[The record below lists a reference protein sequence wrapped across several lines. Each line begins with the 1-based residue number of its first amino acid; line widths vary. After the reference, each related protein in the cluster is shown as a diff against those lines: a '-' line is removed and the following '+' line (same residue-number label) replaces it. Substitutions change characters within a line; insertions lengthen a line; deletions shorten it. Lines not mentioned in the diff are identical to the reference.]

1 MSAQPILIGLLGG
14 NAPEERPRPTQQSEG
29 QKYFQNLS
37 GATHL
42 VSLLAAPNHL
52 LSGEE
57 ALSKISYFRTVS
69 LLNIYDVRSVGALMG
84 WTWPV
89 IEEIDALRVGREDEV
104 VPTEYAYKNARSIV
118 ESAYGEINSPRSKR
132 RRGVPEIFPKPLV
145 TTDDVGGI
153 RLSWRTEAAQVRAN
167 FGARPELRSYVYFE
181 SPLEHDVELLDP
193 HHLAERLT
201 WLTGR

>member
-1 MSAQPILIGLLGG
+1 MSAQPIPIGLLGG
-14 NAPEERPRPTQQSEG
+14 NAPEGRPRPKQQSEA
-29 QKYFQNLS
+29 QRYLQNLS
-37 GATHL
+37 GVTPV
-42 VSLLAAPNHL
+42 VSLLGEPYQL

-57 ALSKISYFRTVS
+57 ARSKISQFGIVT
-69 LLNIYDVRSVGALMG
+69 LFDVIDTRQVGILQG

-89 IEEIDALRVGREDEV
+89 IEEIDALRAGREDEV

-118 ESAYGEINSPRSKR
+118 ESAYGEINNPHSKK

-167 FGARPELRSYVYFE
+167 FGATPQLRSYVYFE
-181 SPLEHDVELLDP
+181 SDLEHDVEPLDP
-193 HHLAERLT
+193 QHLARRLT